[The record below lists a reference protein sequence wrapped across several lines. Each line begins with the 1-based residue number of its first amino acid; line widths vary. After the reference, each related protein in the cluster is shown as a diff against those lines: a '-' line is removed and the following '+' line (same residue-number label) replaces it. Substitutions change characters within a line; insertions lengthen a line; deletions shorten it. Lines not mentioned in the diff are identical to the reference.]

1 MKHAIILAGGIGSR
15 FWPLSK
21 ETEPKQ
27 FLNIYSNKGMLE
39 ETIQRIRTLIKK
51 ENIYIAT
58 NKTHYRR
65 IKKYLTKFDI
75 PLKNALFEPE
85 SKNTLA
91 PIGLLSKRINDMD
104 PEAICLVLP
113 SDHLVKNGNTF
124 LKCLKGA
131 INAAGKNYIV
141 TLGIRPTRPE
151 TGYGYIKVDS
161 ELRTPSSQLYYE
173 VEKFI
178 EKPNL
183 SKAKEFLKD
192 KRYYWNS
199 GIFIFKPRVMLE
211 EIKRFKPD
219 IYKLIM
225 RLKDKRYFNRLW
237 SKMPSVSVDYA
248 IMEKT
253 KKKLLLPADYGWVDL
268 GSWQTVE
275 EISRKDKDGN
285 IFKGKGNFIN
295 IGSKNTIVWSNEG
308 VVATLGLE
316 NIIIVNTKDALL
328 VTAKDKTQDVK
339 KVVQLLKQK
348 VLRQKK

>member
-15 FWPLSK
+15 FWPISK

-39 ETIQRIRTLIKK
+39 ETIQRIRPLIKK
-51 ENIYIAT
+51 ENIYIAA
-58 NKTHYRR
+58 NKKHYQR
-65 IKKYLTKFDI
+65 INTYLRKFDI

-91 PIGLLSKRINDMD
+91 PIGLLSKRISEAD
-104 PEAICLVLP
+104 PGAICLVLP
-113 SDHLVKNGNTF
+113 SDHLAKNSNTF

-131 INAAGKNYIV
+131 INAAHENCIV
-141 TLGIRPTRPE
+141 TLGIRPSRPE
-151 TGYGYIKVDS
+151 TGYGYIKVS
-161 ELRTPSSQLYYE
+161 AKLKTKSAKQIFK
-173 VEKFI
+173 VERFI
-178 EKPNL
+178 EKPELN
-183 SKAKEFLKD
+183 KAKKFIKD

-225 RLKDKRYFNRLW
+225 RLKGKKYFNRLW
-237 SKMPSVSVDYA
+237 SKFPSVSVDYA

-253 KKKLLLPADYGWVDL
+253 KKKVLLPADYGWVDL

-275 EISRKDKDGN
+275 EILKHDKDGN

-295 IGSKNTIVWSNEG
+295 IGSRNTIVWSDEG
-308 VVATLGLE
+308 VVATLGLQ

-339 KVVQLLKQK
+339 KVVQLLKEK
-348 VLRQKK
+348 NLRKKN